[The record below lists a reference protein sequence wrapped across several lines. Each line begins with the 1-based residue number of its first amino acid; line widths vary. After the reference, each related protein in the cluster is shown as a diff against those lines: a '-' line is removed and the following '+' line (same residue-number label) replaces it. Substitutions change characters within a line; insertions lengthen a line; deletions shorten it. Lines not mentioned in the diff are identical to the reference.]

1 MGFEL
6 RFYGLT
12 NAKFGSIISD
22 FYLDLDLVGFFF
34 TDPKLLECEIK
45 LVPIDSS

>member
-1 MGFEL
+1 MVFEL

-22 FYLDLDLVGFFF
+22 FYLDLEFFFF